1 MDGVRVEHF
10 ALYSAPA
17 VRVPFDVLHE
27 PVALAHPHDAAPANV
42 TAHHPRQQERVAL
55 FKHLGGLLGV
65 GDEVMFINVGGTLVP
80 EPPRTSHV
88 AESLE

>member
-1 MDGVRVEHF
+1 VDGVRVEHF

-17 VRVPFDVLHE
+17 ARVLFDVLHE

-42 TAHHPRQQERVAL
+42 TAHEPRQQERVAL
-55 FKHLGGLLGV
+55 FKNLGDLVGV
-65 GDEVMFINVGGTLVP
+65 GDEVVFFDVGGTLVP

-88 AESLE
+88 ESLE